1 MSDLNPTPANGAP
14 SPPADGESQHAM
26 EIKSNAPDSADLNA
40 ATPDPDPETST
51 AGVVVTCSSL
61 TYAVRVKGKDLTLL
75 HDVSLFLRSGET
87 TAILGPS
94 GCGKTTLLDSLAGRK
109 TYGTFSED
117 SKIKYDG
124 RPATGSFLRIFVA
137 YVEQFDTL
145 LGTLTPQV
153 RIFFM
158 ETSESWNIP

>member
-1 MSDLNPTPANGAP
+1 MSDLNLTPANGAP
-14 SPPADGESQHAM
+14 SLPAVGGSQHAM
-26 EIKSNAPDSADLNA
+26 EIKSNAPDPADLDG
-40 ATPDPDPETST
+40 ATPDPDPTTST
-51 AGVVVTCSSL
+51 TGVVVTCSSL

-75 HDVSLFLRSGET
+75 RDVSLFLRSGET

-117 SKIKYDG
+117 AKIHYDG
-124 RPATGSFLRIFVA
+124 RRATGSYLRLFVG

-153 RIFFM
+153 RIFFL
-158 ETSESWNIP
+158 EASESWNIP